1 MATDE
6 LWVWDGGRICLD
18 FVNTLRFR
26 WRTTPEETL
35 RSPDDLS
42 RWLQE
47 AGLLAPDA
55 AAVDPA
61 ATSVL
66 VPGLRLREALDRA
79 VLAAA
84 DGLLPASGDVTLL
97 NRSAAAAPRPAL
109 QLAVRDGHLEPSG
122 TANRVCDPTAALALI
137 AQDAVDLVLSDEIQR
152 VRVCGAERCA
162 LRFVDRSPARNRR
175 WCSMARCGNRAKVRL
190 HQARAR
196 GTGPRSDVRSGRA
209 PDN

>member
-1 MATDE
+1 MATDD

-35 RSPDDLS
+35 RNPGDLS

-47 AGLLAPDA
+47 AGLLTSGVTAM
-55 AAVDPA
+55 DPA
-61 ATSVL
+61 ATAVL
-66 VPGLRLREALDRA
+66 ASGLRLREALDRA
-79 VLAAA
+79 VLAVA
-84 DGLLPASGDVTLL
+84 DGLLPAPGDVTLL

-109 QLAVRDGHLEPSG
+109 QLAVRDGRLEPAG
-122 TANRVCDPTAALALI
+122 TVNRACDPTASLALI
-137 AQDAVDLVLSDEIQR
+137 AQDAVDLVLSAEIRR
-152 VRVCGAERCA
+152 VRICGAERCA

-175 WCSMARCGNRAKVRL
+175 WCSMSRCGNRTKVRL

-196 GTGPRSDVRSGRA
+196 GAGPRSDARNGCA
-209 PDN
+209 PEN